1 MTNMTE
7 TLNAAQTVAILQKQ
21 PELKTFS
28 AGETIFKDGDSG
40 DYMYGI
46 VEGEVDI
53 LVNSKIVET
62 IQPGEVFGMGALV
75 GVGTRTYTAIA
86 KTDCQL
92 AFLNRY
98 RFLYAVQETPIF
110 ALKVMQSYSERLT
123 RLTHQTI

>member
-1 MTNMTE
+1 MTNITE
-7 TLNAAQTVAILQKQ
+7 TIDAAQTTVILQKQ

-28 AGETIFKDGDSG
+28 AGETIFKEGDSG
-40 DYMYGI
+40 DFMYGI

-53 LVNSKIVET
+53 LVNDKIGET
-62 IQPGEVFGMGALV
+62 IQRGEVFGMGALV

-98 RFLYAVQETPIF
+98 RFLFAVQETPVF
-110 ALKVMQSYSERLT
+110 ALKVMQSYSERLA
-123 RLTHQTI
+123 RLTH